1 MKRGAEFSV
10 FQGGSP
16 PRRPT
21 PRPAPGDNL
30 NLRKQR
36 SLGNLTLLSD
46 GEQRVYSFEL
56 PDDPLP
62 PPPPPPPRRSLSS
75 VSGSM
80 SASSSP
86 VYRGGRK
93 EAGARGVGDTRGT
106 RARSLSLSLTK
117 MLSHSEHSL
126 IPVPWRSSKA
136 AAAANGQRG
145 SQGGQQQ
152 QQQGGHHAQRATP
165 PQGASPQR
173 AGSRPSS
180 RPSSR
185 PASNVQEPAADEEE
199 EEGSTSERSEDDES
213 GAARGDGAQDG
224 GGGFWGD
231 VEAGCGREDRAQ
243 LDKEV
248 ILTMLGDLEQVLKV
262 SRPSRK

>member
-46 GEQRVYSFEL
+46 GEQRVYAFEL

-62 PPPPPPPRRSLSS
+62 PAPPPPPRRSLSS

-86 VYRGGRK
+86 VYRGGLK
-93 EAGARGVGDTRGT
+93 EPAVRGAGDTRGT

-136 AAAANGQRG
+136 ATAAQRG
-145 SQGGQQQ
+145 SQGQGQGSQGQGGQQQ
-152 QQQGGHHAQRATP
+152 HHQSGYHAQRATP

-180 RPSSR
+180 RPSS
-185 PASNVQEPAADEEE
+185 NVQEAADE

-213 GAARGDGAQDG
+213 GGARGHGAQDG

-248 ILTMLGDLEQVLKV
+248 ILTMLGDLEQVLKA

>member
-16 PRRPT
+16 TRRPT
-21 PRPAPGDNL
+21 PRPAPSDNL

-93 EAGARGVGDTRGT
+93 EPGARAVGDARGT

-126 IPVPWRSSKA
+126 IPVPWRTSKA
-136 AAAANGQRG
+136 GVAQRG
-145 SQGGQQQ
+145 SQGQGQGSQQ
-152 QQQGGHHAQRATP
+152 LQQGGHHAQRATP

-173 AGSRPSS
+173 AGSRPTS
-180 RPSSR
+180 RP
-185 PASNVQEPAADEEE
+185 PSNIQEVGAAADE

-213 GAARGDGAQDG
+213 GGARGDGAQDG

-262 SRPSRK
+262 SHPSRK